1 MGRCSWDRDHRF
13 ERTRADFPPSPDGA
27 WRPRRTVLGIDL
39 DTFAVQ
45 VSSDPR
51 RPVDLIRGCV
61 QVLDVRIQH
70 LLSLG
75 LWPGPGCAP
84 CHPPGSS
91 LSGTHPTSEPCGR
104 SRNSPSH
111 APSAQTV
118 RSLLL
123 RREEGCCI
131 FTRTRCPCAVSCSLA
146 ASEPVLRA
154 RPNSTRP
161 PVPSRTHDAAGPT
174 GPAATHPAPAR
185 GLRVRSAC
193 QTRSPT
199 SQPQPDI
206 LASTT
211 TESSSPPYQHPSH
224 ETSDPA
230 ISGVHKIRVTARQ
243 GRCSQR

>member
-1 MGRCSWDRDHRF
+1 MDRYSRDRGHRF

-39 DTFAVQ
+39 GTFAVQ

-91 LSGTHPTSEPCGR
+91 PSETHPTGEPYGR

-111 APSAQTV
+111 VPLTQTV

-146 ASEPVLRA
+146 ASRPVLRA

-161 PVPSRTHDAAGPT
+161 LALSRNHDAARPT
-174 GPAATHPAPAR
+174 GPAAAH
-185 GLRVRSAC
+185 
-193 QTRSPT
+193 PT
-199 SQPQPDI
+199 SSSGIPD
-206 LASTT
+206 S
-211 TESSSPPYQHPSH
+211 
-224 ETSDPA
+224 A
-230 ISGVHKIRVTARQ
+230 ISGVHKIRVTAIEEGKNGAGDGSRT
-243 GRCSQR
+243 RL